1 MVPISIFGFVALW
14 SPYFFSAL
22 VALFLIYLLITV
34 KWRDRFADSEPLKRN
49 ELISFSVGMI
59 LVYVTKGSPVD
70 LLGHILFTMHMV
82 QMAVL
87 LLVAAPFII
96 MGIPGWIWKKVFAV
110 PVLGRVLV
118 VMTRPVI
125 SLIVFSAMFSVYH
138 LPLVLDTI
146 KLSIPLHAAFTITLF
161 ISALFLW
168 WPIVN
173 TISVTTKLQGLHK
186 VAYIIASAILITP
199 ACALII
205 FVDTPVYETYQ
216 SGEAWIQS
224 MALCVP
230 ASTLGT
236 LANAGLSGPEV
247 FTNMP
252 VLYDQQLGGVIMKVL
267 QEIIYGVV
275 LGKIFFNWFQ
285 HERDNADDI
294 TKKQLLERERLS
306 MYS

>member
-1 MVPISIFGFVALW
+1 MPISIFGFVALW
-14 SPYFFSAL
+14 SPYFFASL
-22 VALFLIYLLITV
+22 VALFLLYLLITV
-34 KWRDRFADSEPLKRN
+34 KWRDRFSGSEPLKRS

-59 LVYVTKGSPVD
+59 LVYATKGSPVD

-82 QMAVL
+82 QMAIL
-87 LLVAAPFII
+87 LLVAAPFLI
-96 MGIPGWIWKKVFAV
+96 MGIPGWIWKKVFSV
-110 PVLGRVLV
+110 PVLGSVLR
-118 VMTRPVI
+118 VMTKPVI
-125 SLIVFSAMFSVYH
+125 SLLLFSAMFSVYH
-138 LPLVLDTI
+138 LPLILDTI
-146 KLSIPLHAAFTITLF
+146 KLSLPLHAVFTITLF

-173 TISVTTKLQGLHK
+173 TIGVTAKLQGLHK

-205 FVDTPVYETYQ
+205 FVDTPVYATYQ
-216 SGEAWIQS
+216 SGESWLQA

-236 LANAGLSGPEV
+236 LASAGLSGPEV
-247 FTNMP
+247 FTKMP
-252 VLYDQQLGGVIMKVL
+252 ILYDQQLGGVIMKVL

-275 LGKIFFNWFQ
+275 LGRIFINWFR
-285 HERDNADDI
+285 HERDNADEL